1 MKVAGKVLSLLFITV
16 FVLIFSIMP
25 IVWVLFGGYDHWAPA
40 LFGVLAGFITIIG
53 LSIFNVR
60 SPKVFYGVPASIVL
74 IGLAASIPGVYVHS
88 KPVVQ
93 AGEVDL
99 FEYMPFDG
107 NRTASLDGPASFRI
121 TEDVPVIDGATA
133 LYPVYAAFVQAVY
146 PEKEYFPYEGE
157 VMSNRTGQAYESLIS
172 GEVDLIFALGPSE
185 AQRERAEAAGRK
197 LVLTPIGREAFV
209 FFVNRDNPVDSLTQ
223 AQLRGIYA
231 GELTNWREA
240 GGKRAKIRAYQ
251 RPADSG
257 SQTALEDFMGD
268 VPIMDAPTERTA
280 DLMSGII
287 EDVSDYR
294 NFGGAIGYTFR
305 YYSEEMVGNHD
316 IKLLAVDGVK
326 PGVDTVRSGAYPLTR
341 ELYAITA
348 GTGNPN
354 VAPFIDWILTEEGQ
368 ALVEKTGYVGIG
380 E

>member
-1 MKVAGKVLSLLFITV
+1 MAGKVLSLLFITV